1 VNYPS
6 VEWLDRF
13 ASAPSQM
20 IDRAVGDYH
29 LFAVGVRFE
38 REGAVHYWG
47 SLNAVPRNRFSAE
60 RKAAIFDFDQELFET
75 ADSAANHAIEEEIS
89 TISTWR

>member
-1 VNYPS
+1 MARPFCKCAFKDNRSGGWRVP
-6 VEWLDRF
+6 
-13 ASAPSQM
+13 
-20 IDRAVGDYH
+20 

-47 SLNAVPRNRFSAE
+47 SVNAVPRNRFLAE

-75 ADSAANHAIEEEIS
+75 ADSAANHAIEKVIS
-89 TISTWR
+89 IISTWRQLR